1 MKQFLTS
8 HLAQIA
14 STTRTTAVDSLR
26 ASYASYD
33 AAPLP

>member
-1 MKQFLTS
+1 MKHFPTS
-8 HLAQIA
+8 QLAQDA
-14 STTRTTAVDSLR
+14 STTRTAAVDSLR